1 MPAHWVGYTR
11 HEVKGLDGGEIILG
25 IETSCDETSAA
36 VVQGGRRLLANVISS
51 QVNLHALYGGV
62 VPELASRRHVE
73 LIVPAVAE
81 ALKEAGLSFADLDAV
96 AVTCGPG
103 LVGALLVGLSYAKA
117 VALARG
123 VPLVGVH
130 HTAAHIY
137 ANLLVH
143 PELEPPFLS
152 LVVSGGHT
160 SLVYVRAP
168 GAYDLLGQTVDDA
181 AGEAL
186 DKIARALG
194 LGYPGG
200 PAIERLA
207 REGDPEALPLP
218 RAVVREHPL
227 DFSFSGLKTAVLNYL
242 NHLKQ
247 RGEEPNK
254 ADVAAS
260 LQRAVV
266 EVLVERAL
274 TAAELTGARRLVLAG
289 GVAANGELRTRL
301 AEQAARA
308 NLQVLA
314 PPPALCTDN
323 AAMVA
328 CAGYFYLQHGL
339 TAPLSLNAFANLPL
353 GAERGWGKRGEKESA
368 RGKK

>member
-1 MPAHWVGYTR
+1 M
-11 HEVKGLDGGEIILG
+11 KKLDGEGIILG

-36 VVQGGRRLLANVISS
+36 LVRGGRRILANVISS
-51 QVNLHALYGGV
+51 QVDLHAVYGGV

-73 LIVPAVAE
+73 LIVPVVEQAFR
-81 ALKEAGLSFADLDAV
+81 EAGLTFADVDAV

-137 ANLLVH
+137 ANLLVY

-160 SLVYVRAP
+160 SLIYVRAH
-168 GAYDLLGQTVDDA
+168 GAYELLGQTVDDA

-200 PAIERLA
+200 PAIEKLA
-207 REGDPEALPLP
+207 CDGNPEAFPLP
-218 RAVVREHPL
+218 RAVVRDHPL

-242 NHLKQ
+242 NQLAQ
-247 RGEEPNK
+247 RGAEPNR
-254 ADVAAS
+254 ADIAAS
-260 LQRAVV
+260 LQAAVV
-266 EVLVERAL
+266 DALVERTLA
-274 TAAELTGARRLVLAG
+274 AAELTGARSIALAG
-289 GVAANGELRTRL
+289 GVAANARLREVLHGRA
-301 AEQAARA
+301 AEEGLR
-308 NLQVLA
+308 VFI
-314 PPPALCTDN
+314 PPPVLCTDN

-328 CAGYFYLQHGL
+328 CAGYWYLRNGL

-353 GAERGWGKRGEKESA
+353 GAERGWGKAGEKKAA
-368 RGKK
+368 RAGK

>member
-1 MPAHWVGYTR
+1 MYRGQ
-11 HEVKGLDGGEIILG
+11 IILG

-36 VVQGGRRLLANVISS
+36 LVADGRHILANIISS

-73 LIVPAVAE
+73 LIVPAVE
-81 ALKEAGLSFADLDAV
+81 TALTEAGLTFRDLSAV
-96 AVTCGPG
+96 AVTAGPG

-117 VALARG
+117 VALALG
-123 VPLVGVH
+123 LPLVGVH

-137 ANLLVH
+137 ANLLAH
-143 PELEPPFLS
+143 PQLKPPFLS

-160 SLVYVRAP
+160 SLIYVQ
-168 GAYDLLGQTVDDA
+168 GHGQYELLGHTVDDA
-181 AGEAL
+181 AGEAF

-207 REGDPEALPLP
+207 RLGNPEALTLP
-218 RAVVREHPL
+218 QAVVKDHPL

-242 NHLKQ
+242 NQLRQQNK
-247 RGEEPNK
+247 EPNR

-266 EVLVERAL
+266 TVLVDRAL
-274 TAAELTGARRLVLAG
+274 KAAEITGQKQIVLAG
-289 GVAANGELRTRL
+289 GVAANSELRRSL
-301 AEQAARA
+301 KDAAFK
-308 NLQVLA
+308 QGIEVLV
-314 PPPALCTDN
+314 PPPILCTDN
-323 AAMVA
+323 GAMVA
-328 CAGYFYLQHGL
+328 CAGYWYLAEGL
-339 TAPLSLNAFANLPL
+339 TAPLSLNAVANLPL
-353 GAERGWGKRGEKESA
+353 GAEATWGELGEKGS
-368 RGKK
+368 RVLNK

>member
-1 MPAHWVGYTR
+1 MGA
-11 HEVKGLDGGEIILG
+11 EIILG

-36 VVQGGRRLLANVISS
+36 VVRGGREVLANVISS
-51 QVNLHALYGGV
+51 QVDLHALYGGV

-73 LIVPAVAE
+73 LIVPVVAA
-81 ALKEAGLSFADLDAV
+81 ALKEAGLGFSDLDAV

-103 LVGALLVGLSYAKA
+103 LVGALLVGLCYAKA

-123 VPLVGVH
+123 LPFVGVH

-137 ANLLVH
+137 ANLLAH
-143 PELEPPFLS
+143 PELTPPFLS

-160 SLVYVRAP
+160 SLVYVKAH
-168 GAYDLLGQTVDDA
+168 GEYDLLGSTVDDA

-200 PAIERLA
+200 PAIEKLA
-207 REGDPEALPLP
+207 RAGNPEALPLP
-218 RAVVREHPL
+218 RAVVRDHPL
-227 DFSFSGLKTAVLNYL
+227 DFSFSGLKTAVLNHL
-242 NHLKQ
+242 NQLRQ
-247 RGEEPNK
+247 RGEEPNR

-266 EVLVERAL
+266 DALVERAL
-274 TAAELTGARRLVLAG
+274 AAAELTGARELALAG
-289 GVAANGELRTRL
+289 GVAANTELRGTL
-301 AEQAARA
+301 TARA
-308 NLQVLA
+308 AAQGIRVLV
-314 PPPALCTDN
+314 PPPVLCTDN

-328 CAGYFYLQHGL
+328 CAGYWYLAQDL

-353 GAERGWGKRGEKESA
+353 GAERRWGKLGEKNGAQA
-368 RGKK
+368 RR

>member
-1 MPAHWVGYTR
+1 MK
-11 HEVKGLDGGEIILG
+11 ELDGEEIILG

-36 VVQGGRRLLANVISS
+36 LVQGGRRILANVISS
-51 QVNLHALYGGV
+51 QVDLHAVYGGV

-73 LIVPAVAE
+73 LIVPVVKQAFRD
-81 ALKEAGLSFADLDAV
+81 AGLTFADVDAV

-117 VALARG
+117 VALACG

-137 ANLLVH
+137 ANLLAY

-160 SLVYVRAP
+160 SLIYVRAH
-168 GAYDLLGQTVDDA
+168 GVYELLGQTVDDA

-200 PAIERLA
+200 PAIEKVA
-207 REGDPEALPLP
+207 REGNPEALSLP
-218 RAVVREHPL
+218 RAVVRDHPL

-242 NHLKQ
+242 NQLAQ
-247 RGEEPNK
+247 RGDKPNR
-254 ADVAAS
+254 ADIAAS
-260 LQRAVV
+260 LQAAVV
-266 EVLVERAL
+266 DALVERTLA
-274 TAAELTGARRLVLAG
+274 AAELTGACSIALAG
-289 GVAANGELRTRL
+289 GVAANAKLREVLSGR
-301 AEQAARA
+301 AKEQG
-308 NLQVLA
+308 LQVFI
-314 PPPALCTDN
+314 PPAILCTDN

-328 CAGYFYLQHGL
+328 CAGYWYLRHGL
-339 TAPLSLNAFANLPL
+339 TASLSLNAFANLPL
-353 GAERGWGKRGEKESA
+353 GAERGWGKAGEKKTA
-368 RGKK
+368 RAAK

>member
-1 MPAHWVGYTR
+1 M
-11 HEVKGLDGGEIILG
+11 DGKEIILG

-36 VVQGGRRLLANVISS
+36 VVQGGRRLLSNIIAS
-51 QVNLHALYGGV
+51 QVNLHAFYGGV

-73 LIVPAVAE
+73 LIVPAVE
-81 ALKEAGLSFADLDAV
+81 QALKEARLGFADLDAV

-137 ANLLVH
+137 ANLLAH
-143 PELEPPFLS
+143 PELQPPFLS

-160 SLVYVRAP
+160 SLVYVRAH

-207 REGDPEALPLP
+207 REGDPEALVLP
-218 RAVVREHPL
+218 RATVREHPL
-227 DFSFSGLKTAVLNYL
+227 DFSFSGLKTAVLNHL
-242 NHLKQ
+242 NHLRQ
-247 RGEEPNK
+247 RGTEPNK

-260 LQRAVV
+260 LQHAVV

-274 TAAELTGARRLVLAG
+274 TAAELTGARQLVLAG
-289 GVAANGELRTRL
+289 GVAANGELRARL
-301 AEQAARA
+301 AERAAEQGLR
-308 NLQVLA
+308 VLV
-314 PPPALCTDN
+314 PPPVLCTDN

-328 CAGYFYLQHGL
+328 CAGYFYLKQGL

-353 GAERGWGKRGEKESA
+353 GAERGWGKRGEKVGT
-368 RGKK
+368 RGKE